1 VANRVHAFSLA
12 LASLACGSAGS
23 QPRPDDAMI
32 DPYVEIA
39 TALSQDSTDGVA
51 AAADDMKRGATA
63 KGTAPGVAKILAAA
77 DGMHTTDLAAARR
90 SFKILSDAMVEYM
103 RSANASQAGRV
114 LIHCTMAFE
123 NRGALWVQND
133 GKVANPY
140 HGSEMLRCGNK
151 LAWDA
156 ELPKTAELE

>member
-1 VANRVHAFSLA
+1 ML
-12 LASLACGSAGS
+12 
-23 QPRPDDAMI
+23 

-51 AAADDMKRGATA
+51 AAADEVKRGAAT
-63 KGTAPGVAKILAAA
+63 KGSAPGLAKIVAAA
-77 DGMHTTDLAAARR
+77 DGMHTTDLAVARR
-90 SFKILSDAMVEYM
+90 SFKLLSDGMVEYV
-103 RSANASQAGRV
+103 RDTSAAQPGRV
-114 LIHCTMAFE
+114 LIHCPMAFQ
-123 NRGALWVQND
+123 NKGALWIQND

-156 ELPKTAELE
+156 PLPETAKLE